1 MIWRG
6 TDKLPNRAGTHPE
19 WAGKYR
25 YTNTNGHAPTTTL
38 AGTNESNVTGQ
49 TIFL

>member
-19 WAGKYR
+19 WAGKY
-25 YTNTNGHAPTTTL
+25 TPIQMDMHPAPHWQ
-38 AGTNESNVTGQ
+38 APMKEMYR
-49 TIFL
+49 

>member
-19 WAGKYR
+19 WAGKY
-25 YTNTNGHAPTTTL
+25 TNTNGHAPSTTL